1 MNALR
6 TLHPLCRVEGFRAI
20 CLDEHK
26 LTAATFNTYVKEIQ
40 LLFKGAL
47 KAENWETFVN
57 ACGSMTA
64 FYDCFPERAEEFQ
77 GVILDLIHIVKEK
90 TEVLRKNAAILLA
103 KLAQNEEN
111 NKFIRANHGFDVLM
125 SLKSVFL

>member
-6 TLHPLCRVEGFRAI
+6 TLHPLCRVEGFRTI
-20 CLDEHK
+20 CFDEHK
-26 LTAATFNTYVKEIQ
+26 LTAATFNTYVKEVQ

-47 KAENWETFVN
+47 KTENWDTFVN

-103 KLAQNEEN
+103 KLA
-111 NKFIRANHGFDVLM
+111 
-125 SLKSVFL
+125 